1 IRHIDFQ
8 VDLSFRSL
16 ILKTVI
22 SLGLTTCVNTLNQY
36 LFVVLKALKKV
47 GKFVNIQEVMDQWTL
62 QMGYPVITIMGN
74 ETAENVVGISQEHFI
89 YDLNVK
95 FKDPDHGNNRYLHDY
110 FFVEVL

>member
-1 IRHIDFQ
+1 M
-8 VDLSFRSL
+8 
-16 ILKTVI
+16 
-22 SLGLTTCVNTLNQY
+22 
-36 LFVVLKALKKV
+36 
-47 GKFVNIQEVMDQWTL
+47 NIQEVMDQWTL

-110 FFVEVL
+110 HFFV